1 RLKAGL
7 TQKQF
12 AEKVGKPQSFIS
24 KVESGERRLDFVEFI
39 HLARLLSLDP
49 CEIMLKIP

>member
-1 RLKAGL
+1 
-7 TQKQF
+7 
-12 AEKVGKPQSFIS
+12 
-24 KVESGERRLDFVEFI
+24 RRLDFVEFI